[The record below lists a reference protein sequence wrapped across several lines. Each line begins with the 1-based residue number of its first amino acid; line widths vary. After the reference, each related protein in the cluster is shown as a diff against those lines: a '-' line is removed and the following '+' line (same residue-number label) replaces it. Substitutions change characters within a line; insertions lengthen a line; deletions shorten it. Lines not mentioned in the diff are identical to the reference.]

1 MNIAK
6 LTSTVLII
14 SVQCLISGFQGFGSH
29 SFLVLP
35 FIATQFV
42 LQTQATSTLHY
53 CYSRWLSHGTGSSKI
68 LGYPAVPSPVGYHRI
83 SLGILTSF
91 HVVRHQL
98 LFMISSTVGLLLQI
112 SLLFTRLLRR
122 RQKSQILSTAQ
133 PGLCFYLFSLKIL
146 HQPLPPP

>member
-83 SLGILTSF
+83 SLGILISF

-112 SLLFTRLLRR
+112 SLLFTNGHLMFDARLMDVGECLVCEATVLIEGLR
-122 RQKSQILSTAQ
+122 A
-133 PGLCFYLFSLKIL
+133 CLF
-146 HQPLPPP
+146 